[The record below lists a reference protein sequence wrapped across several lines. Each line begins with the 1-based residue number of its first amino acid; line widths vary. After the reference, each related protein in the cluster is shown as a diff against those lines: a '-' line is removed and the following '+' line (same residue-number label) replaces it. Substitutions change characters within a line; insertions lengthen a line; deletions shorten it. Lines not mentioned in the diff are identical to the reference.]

1 MHIAEK
7 EQVDLAVDAAEKAF
21 QSWRHVSGRERASLM
36 LKLADLVERDAEQL
50 AIVEALDNGKPVAQA
65 RMLDVSCLITAL

>member
-1 MHIAEK
+1 
-7 EQVDLAVDAAEKAF
+7 
-21 QSWRHVSGRERASLM
+21 M